1 MRMERETVFR
11 SVTVTFEVSC
21 VPKCWL
27 HQIKSKAVFVD
38 LSCLYCILVFVI
50 FLVLTFLSKD
60 QKPSQRM
67 GEKNL
72 LHSYVHFFQ
81 NNFEEEDGYYTC
93 MICWLLQEGCWEERN
108 QGF

>member
-11 SVTVTFEVSC
+11 SVTVIFEVSC

-27 HQIKSKAVFVD
+27 HQIKSKAAFAD
-38 LSCLYCILVFVI
+38 LSCLYSILVFVI
-50 FLVLTFLSKD
+50 FLLLTFLSKD

-72 LHSYVHFFQ
+72 LQQLCSFFSKQ
-81 NNFEEEDGYYTC
+81 F
-93 MICWLLQEGCWEERN
+93 
-108 QGF
+108 